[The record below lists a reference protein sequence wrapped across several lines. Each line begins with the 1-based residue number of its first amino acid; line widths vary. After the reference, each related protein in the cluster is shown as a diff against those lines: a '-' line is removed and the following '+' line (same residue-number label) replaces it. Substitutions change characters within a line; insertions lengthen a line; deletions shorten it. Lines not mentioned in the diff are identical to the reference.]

1 MPVTPTYPGVYIEE
15 LPSATHTIIGV
26 ATSIT
31 AFVGFTKQ
39 GPVNTATQ
47 VLSYGD
53 FSRAFGDLDPD
64 CPLTYAVQ
72 QFFLNGGSEAY
83 IVRVAEGA
91 AQAGF
96 NLVNDTSAT
105 GVVVLLL
112 QAATAGAW
120 GNTLQ
125 VTIDRNTLNPASL
138 FNLSVTQ
145 YVMSGGSLV
154 PGRSESFRN
163 LTMNSVAPAY
173 AVDTIN
179 FNSQLLSA
187 TRGAVPYAPTALPAP
202 AATGSSTSGSL
213 TAPVVIGATT
223 NSIAMSLNGAPPVT
237 LTIAQGSYTLVQ
249 LKSAI
254 LSAATAAGVAINGSV
269 SGSSVQFSDP
279 TATVTEQSSLHFTPA
294 PTNDASGV
302 LMLGVGAGGLEVDA
316 IAAFHPL
323 PTGTTGND
331 IDASLAAAATTLQA
345 LSQTVHSV
353 SVTITTGGVAQAAV
367 TVPLTDVNTIVAT
380 HEDLRSL
387 LQSRLQAAAL
397 ANPSIAAELGGA
409 TVVIVNNRLV
419 VSAGGRPDA
428 QIQIADAA
436 PDGTATAIGFDG
448 TAFTNVAAYGPAVNV
463 TAIGQVAPPTLGV
476 DGTAPTNASTI
487 IGSQG
492 QKTGIYALENVDL
505 FNLLVLPDT
514 LATDQIA
521 VGSAATAYCE
531 QRRAMLLV
539 DPPTNVT
546 SLGAAQTWITSPS
559 TPRSANSA
567 AYFPRALFPDPVQ
580 SYRPRVMPTA
590 GAIAGLY
597 ARTDASRGVWKAPAG
612 TNASLVGP
620 TSLQVPLT
628 DAENGTINPLG
639 LNANRS
645 FPVYG
650 FVVWGARTLEGAD
663 VLTSQWKYVPVRRTA
678 LYIEESLYRGT
689 KWVVFEPN
697 DEPLWASIR
706 LNVGS
711 FMHSLFVQG
720 AFEGSSPQQAY
731 LVKCDSE
738 TTTQND
744 IDQGIVNIL
753 VGFAPLEPAEFVLIQ
768 ITQLAGQVDT

>member
-223 NSIAMSLNGAPPVT
+223 NSIAMSLNGR
-237 LTIAQGSYTLVQ
+237 
-249 LKSAI
+249 
-254 LSAATAAGVAINGSV
+254 AAGHAHDRAGQLHARAAQERDPQRGNRRRSGDQRLGERFERAVQRSHGDRHRAVVA
-269 SGSSVQFSDP
+269 
-279 TATVTEQSSLHFTPA
+279 ALHPCA
-294 PTNDASGV
+294 HQRRERRLDAGRRR
-302 LMLGVGAGGLEVDA
+302 GGLEVDA

-353 SVTITTGGVAQAAV
+353 SVTITTGGGAGGGHGAADRRQHHRRDARGPALAPAV
-367 TVPLTDVNTIVAT
+367 
-380 HEDLRSL
+380 
-387 LQSRLQAAAL
+387 AAAD
-397 ANPSIAAELGGA
+397 
-409 TVVIVNNRLV
+409 
-419 VSAGGRPDA
+419 GRARQPLDR
-428 QIQIADAA
+428 
-436 PDGTATAIGFDG
+436 
-448 TAFTNVAAYGPAVNV
+448 
-463 TAIGQVAPPTLGV
+463 
-476 DGTAPTNASTI
+476 
-487 IGSQG
+487 
-492 QKTGIYALENVDL
+492 
-505 FNLLVLPDT
+505 
-514 LATDQIA
+514 
-521 VGSAATAYCE
+521 
-531 QRRAMLLV
+531 RRAGRG
-539 DPPTNVT
+539 DGRR
-546 SLGAAQTWITSPS
+546 SS
-559 TPRSANSA
+559 T
-567 AYFPRALFPDPVQ
+567 
-580 SYRPRVMPTA
+580 TA
-590 GAIAGLY
+590 
-597 ARTDASRGVWKAPAG
+597 
-612 TNASLVGP
+612 
-620 TSLQVPLT
+620 
-628 DAENGTINPLG
+628 
-639 LNANRS
+639 
-645 FPVYG
+645 
-650 FVVWGARTLEGAD
+650 
-663 VLTSQWKYVPVRRTA
+663 
-678 LYIEESLYRGT
+678 
-689 KWVVFEPN
+689 
-697 DEPLWASIR
+697 
-706 LNVGS
+706 
-711 FMHSLFVQG
+711 
-720 AFEGSSPQQAY
+720 SS
-731 LVKCDSE
+731 
-738 TTTQND
+738 
-744 IDQGIVNIL
+744 
-753 VGFAPLEPAEFVLIQ
+753 
-768 ITQLAGQVDT
+768 